1 MGMIDI
7 GGGNNAINTL
17 PYFREGGLYDASKT
31 YWPLTIVKYNDIA
44 YKQISSVAIVGIA
57 PDDTDNWEV
66 FTESSGGGGSVSWSS
81 ITGKP
86 TEFNASALKTVNIAA
101 TTPTANQF
109 LRYNSGTS
117 AWTPTTYTP
126 DWSDIANKPSSFT
139 PATHVHDTADVTTGT
154 FVVARIPDLDVAK
167 ITSGT
172 LSVSRGGT
180 GLGAVG
186 GANTIPG
193 VNSGGTALEYKT
205 LTQGANIT
213 ITHAANSITIAS
225 TSTGTVTSVGLSLP
239 AIFTVSNSSVTSSGT
254 LTAVLA
260 NQLANLVLASPDGY
274 TGAPAFRSLTAAD
287 IPSLSADKIGSGTLP
302 IARGGTGNVTAN
314 AALNA
319 FLPTQTSQAGK
330 ILSTDGTNT
339 SWIAAGGAGTVTSV
353 NASVAYVPELVV
365 TGGPVT
371 ASGTLTFTKASQTAN
386 YFWGAPNGSAG
397 APVFRAL
404 VAADL
409 PSHSHVKADI
419 SDFAHDHNSI
429 YYTKTQLSTASS
441 GNLVDWTN
449 VFNEPAQFDAN
460 TLQTRAVASTSPT
473 NGQVLTWDNG
483 ASAWTPATPSGTGD
497 MLKSVYDANN
507 DGIVTA
513 AASVPWLGVTN
524 APATYAP
531 SAFNVGLTLVLGRL
545 TSTQVPDFT
554 ESVEDVIAA
563 ALTASASVS
572 VTYND
577 GSNTITPAV
586 ITSGIVA
593 SSAGLSVSGNLI
605 SALYGT
611 AMWNADKLQGT
622 TISATSPTTGQVL
635 AYNGSNWIP
644 SSATDPSPAFVALT
658 DGATVTWATGG
669 SKVNNAYVQLGGA
682 RALTITGLVDG
693 ATGVLVVTQDGTGGR
708 TLSLPSSGVTS
719 KVVNTGSGAW
729 TPTTGASKVDILSF
743 VYRHSNTTLYWTVGK
758 DYT

>member
-1 MGMIDI
+1 MTMIAI
-7 GGGNNAINTL
+7 GGGNNAINKL
-17 PYFREGGLYDASKT
+17 PYFREGGLYSASAT
-31 YWPLTIVKYNDIA
+31 YEPLTIVKYNDIA

-66 FTESSGGGGSVSWSS
+66 FTESSGGGGSVAWSS

-86 TEFNASALKTVNIAA
+86 TEFNASALKTVNISA
-101 TTPTANQF
+101 TAPTANQF

-117 AWTPTTYTP
+117 AWTPTTYVP
-126 DWSDIANKPSSFT
+126 DWADITSKPSTFT
-139 PATHVHDTADVTTGT
+139 PATHTHDAADVTAGT

-186 GANTIPG
+186 GANTVPG

-205 LTQGANIT
+205 LTAGSNIT
-213 ITHAANSITIAS
+213 ITHAANSVTIAS

-239 AIFTVSNSSVTSSGT
+239 AIFTVSNSPVASSGT

-260 NQLANLVLASPDGY
+260 NQLANLVLASPDGS
-274 TGAPAFRSLTAAD
+274 TGAPVFRSLTAAD

-319 FLPTQTSQAGK
+319 FLPSQTSQAGK

-339 SWIAAGGAGTVTSV
+339 SWVAAGGSGTVTSV
-353 NASVAYVPELVV
+353 NASVASVPELVV
-365 TGGPVT
+365 TGGSVT
-371 ASGTLTFTKASQTAN
+371 GSGLFTFTKANQSAN
-386 YFWGAPNGSAG
+386 TVWAGPTSGSATTP
-397 APVFRAL
+397 AFRAL

-429 YYTKTQLSTASS
+429 YYTKTELSTAST

-449 VFNEPAQFDAN
+449 VKSKPTQFDAS
-460 TLQTRAVASTSPT
+460 TLQTRAVASTAPT

-483 ASAWTPATPSGTGD
+483 ASTWKPATPSGTGD
-497 MLKSVYDANN
+497 MLKSTYDTNN
-507 DGIVTA
+507 DGIVDA
-513 AASVPWLGVTN
+513 AASVPWSGVTG
-524 APATYAP
+524 APN
-531 SAFNVGLTLVLGRL
+531 F
-545 TSTQVPDFT
+545 
-554 ESVEDVIAA
+554 VETAQDAIGA
-563 ALTASASVS
+563 ALTDTSTIDF
-572 VTYND
+572 TYND
-577 GSNTITPAV
+577 GSNTISAAV
-586 ITSGIVA
+586 IA
-593 SSAGLSVSGNLI
+593 SALVTGSGLSVASNQI
-605 SALYGT
+605 SVAYATAL
-611 AMWNADKLQGT
+611 WNADKLQGT
-622 TISATSPTTGQVL
+622 AISVTAPTTGQVL
-635 AYNGSNWIP
+635 AYNGTNWIP

-693 ATGVLVVTQDGTGGR
+693 ATGVLIVTQDSTGGR

>member
-1 MGMIDI
+1 MTMIAI

-17 PYFREGGLYDASKT
+17 PYFREGGLYDASVT

-66 FTESSGGGGSVSWSS
+66 FTESSGGGGSVAWSS

-117 AWTPTTYTP
+117 AWTPTTYVP
-126 DWSDIANKPSSFT
+126 DWADITSKPSSFT
-139 PATHVHDTADVTTGT
+139 PASHVHDAADMTTGT

-239 AIFTVSNSSVTSSGT
+239 TMFTVSNSPVTSSGT

-260 NQLANLVLASPDGY
+260 NQLANLVFASPDGS
-274 TGAPAFRSLTAAD
+274 TGAPAFRALTAAD

-319 FLPTQTSQAGK
+319 LLPAQTSHPGK

-339 SWIAAGGAGTVTSV
+339 SWVSAGGAGTVTSV
-353 NASVAYVPELVV
+353 NASVASVPELVV

-371 ASGTLTFTKASQTAN
+371 ASGTLSFTKASQTAN

-397 APVFRAL
+397 VPVFRAL

-429 YYTKTQLSTASS
+429 YYTKTELSTAST

-449 VFNEPAQFDAN
+449 VKSKPTQFDAN
-460 TLQTRAVASTSPT
+460 TLQTRTVSSTAPT
-473 NGQVLTWDNG
+473 SGQVLTWNSG
-483 ASAWTPATPSGTGD
+483 TSAWTPTTPTGTGD
-497 MLKSVYDANN
+497 MLKATYDTNN
-507 DGIVTA
+507 DGIVDA
-513 AASVPWLGVTN
+513 AASVPWSGVTG
-524 APATYAP
+524 APSTYAP
-531 SAFNVGLTLVLGRL
+531 SPFNVNAGVTIL
-545 TSTQVPDFT
+545 DF
-554 ESVEDVIAA
+554 VEAAQDAIGA
-563 ALTASASVS
+563 ALTDTSTIDF
-572 VTYND
+572 TYND
-577 GSNTITPAV
+577 GSNTISAAV
-586 ITSGIVA
+586 IA
-593 SSAGLSVSGNLI
+593 SALITGSGLSVASNQI
-605 SALYGT
+605 SVAYATAL
-611 AMWNADKLQGT
+611 WNADKLQGT
-622 TISATSPTTGQVL
+622 AISVTAPTTGQVL
-635 AYNGSNWIP
+635 AYNGTNWIP

-693 ATGVLVVTQDGTGGR
+693 ATGVLIVTQDSTGGR